1 MPGTSTSSRSTRYF
15 APRRL
20 GHANLF
26 VSDYERAF
34 EFYNRVVGF
43 HEVYR
48 QPDNM
53 ASFVS
58 NGCTYHDLAL
68 TDVRSPYA
76 AKDQRPGMWHFAFEM
91 ENEAELVSGYD
102 RATAAGVKFAFT
114 MDHDAAHSAYLH
126 DPEGNTVELYADIVR
141 EWWTVRHGIII
152 KKKPE
157 WIPGVTNEP
166 VTESRYPADPEIKTV
181 PGAVFRPLRASHTGL
196 FVRDMDRMLA
206 FYTEVVGL
214 DALAVHPGGGFAVLT
229 GSVGGCGLTLLR
241 ARDAES
247 PGLAHVGFPVRDET
261 DLNHSLVALGDSE
274 ATLEREVDHAA
285 RRSVCIRDPDGLL
298 LQFYIDRR
306 WEPALLLEVS
316 EDDARY
322 LL

>member
-1 MPGTSTSSRSTRYF
+1 MGDPTGTTSNGAGCF

-26 VSDYERAF
+26 VTDYAHAF

-68 TDVRSPYA
+68 TDRRSRYA
-76 AKDQRPGMWHFAFEM
+76 AKDQPPGLWHAAFEV
-91 ENEAELVSGYD
+91 ENEAELVAGY
-102 RATAAGVKFAFT
+102 RAGLDAGVEFAFT
-114 MDHDAAHSAYLH
+114 MDHDAAHSIYLH

-141 EWWTVRHGIII
+141 DWWTVRHGIII

-166 VTESRYPADPEIKTV
+166 VAE
-181 PGAVFRPLRASHTGL
+181 
-196 FVRDMDRMLA
+196 
-206 FYTEVVGL
+206 
-214 DALAVHPGGGFAVLT
+214 
-229 GSVGGCGLTLLR
+229 
-241 ARDAES
+241 ARTTKSAC
-247 PGLAHVGFPVRDET
+247 P
-261 DLNHSLVALGDSE
+261 
-274 ATLEREVDHAA
+274 
-285 RRSVCIRDPDGLL
+285 
-298 LQFYIDRR
+298 
-306 WEPALLLEVS
+306 
-316 EDDARY
+316 
-322 LL
+322 